1 MDLMLDVFI
10 AFCGGYLVYS
20 AMDMKKTG
28 SLKQG
33 VMVRKDA
40 DLSKA
45 KDIPG
50 FIAYMYMKTI
60 VVGICTLICGIVGIV
75 NDIYGGF
82 GMVQLVMTF
91 VFFFA
96 IVIFGIM
103 TAKAQKKF
111 LGI

>member
-20 AMDMKKTG
+20 AADMKKTG
-28 SLKQG
+28 TLKQG

-40 DLSKA
+40 DLSRA

-50 FIAYMYMKTI
+50 FICYMYAKTI
-60 VVGICTLICGIVGIV
+60 VVGIGTLLCGIVGII
-75 NDIYGGF
+75 NDLYGGL
-82 GMVQLVMTF
+82 GMVQLVMTI
-91 VFFFA
+91 VFFVM
-96 IVIFGIM
+96 IVAFGIM
-103 TAKAQKKF
+103 TSRAQKKY

>member
-10 AFCGGYLVYS
+10 AFCGGYLAYS
-20 AMDMKKTG
+20 AIDMKKTG
-28 SLKQG
+28 NLKQG

-50 FIAYMYMKTI
+50 FIGYMYMKTI
-60 VVGICTLICGIVGIV
+60 VVGICTLICGIVGVV
-75 NDIYGGF
+75 NDLYGGL
-82 GMVQLVMTF
+82 GMVQLVMTV
-91 VFFFA
+91 VFFIA
-96 IVIFGIM
+96 IVAFGIM
-103 TAKAQKKF
+103 TAKAQKKY

>member
-10 AFCGGYLVYS
+10 AFCGGYLIYS
-20 AMDMKKTG
+20 SVDMKKTG
-28 SLKQG
+28 SLKKG
-33 VMVRKDA
+33 VMIRKDA

-50 FIAYMYMKTI
+50 FIEYMYLKTI
-60 VVGICTLICGIVGIV
+60 IVGICTLICGGIGIV
-75 NDIYGGF
+75 NDLYGGL

-91 VFFFA
+91 VFFVA

-103 TAKAQKKF
+103 MTRAQKKY

>member
-1 MDLMLDVFI
+1 MLDVFI
-10 AFCGGYLVYS
+10 AFCGGYLIYS
-20 AMDMKKTG
+20 ALDMKKTG

-45 KDIPG
+45 KDIAG
-50 FIAYMYMKTI
+50 FIEYMYLKTI
-60 VVGICTLICGIVGIV
+60 IVGVCTLICGGVGII
-75 NDIYGGF
+75 NDTYGGL
-82 GMVQLVMTF
+82 GMLQLVLTF

-103 TAKAQKKF
+103 TAKAQKKY